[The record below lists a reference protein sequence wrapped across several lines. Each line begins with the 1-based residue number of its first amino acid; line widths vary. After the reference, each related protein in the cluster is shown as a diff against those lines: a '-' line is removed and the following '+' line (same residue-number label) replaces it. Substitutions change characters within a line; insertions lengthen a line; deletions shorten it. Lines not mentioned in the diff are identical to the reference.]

1 MHRREELP
9 TLVSEPTDTHPVGND
24 VPMPRVELFEAAT
37 APLAAQMYWDNGDP
51 GPIVAALASVPELL
65 GPVLGFVG
73 PALGAGAVGIRVK
86 EFAILRTSAL
96 QGCQYCIHAHSS
108 TALDVGLT
116 HSEVRSLRGELPL
129 EDGFPLEAERAMIG
143 WIDALA
149 GATGEIPDDVW
160 IAARAHWA
168 EYQLIEVCVT
178 VGATMLLNRLA
189 TGLQLPTAP
198 AVLDRLT
205 AEGLR

>member
-1 MHRREELP
+1 
-9 TLVSEPTDTHPVGND
+9 
-24 VPMPRVELFEAAT
+24 MPRVELLDATT
-37 APLAAQMYWDNGDP
+37 APITTQQYWVSGDP
-51 GPIVAALASVPELL
+51 GPIVAALATVPELL
-65 GPVLGFVG
+65 GPVLGFLG

-96 QGCQYCIHAHSS
+96 QGCQYCVHAHSG
-108 TALDVGLT
+108 TALDVGLS
-116 HSEVRSLRGELPL
+116 HSEVRALRGELPL

-168 EYQLIEVCVT
+168 EHQLIEVCVT
-178 VGATMLLNRLA
+178 VGATMLLNRMA

-198 AVLDRLT
+198 AVLERLS